1 MAEPPA
7 NSISWR
13 NFLAHA
19 AALALLPG
27 LAACDVG
34 AASHAANGTERPF
47 GLASP
52 ATRSTEVQAYES
64 WLSQAHAS
72 AAGHGDNFPLPSQF

>member
-1 MAEPPA
+1 MAESPA

-27 LAACDVG
+27 LVACDVS
-34 AASHAANGTERPF
+34 ASSHPANGTESPF
-47 GLASP
+47 ALASP
-52 ATRSTEVQAYES
+52 AIRPTEVQAYES